1 MLKIT
6 FPKEKRSIVYF
17 VLIISIAF
25 ILSNISNGYY
35 HYLQELRS
43 NIFGTLIQVIAIF
56 SGFTVV
62 VLFYYIQRIAEDKKE
77 FIRVA
82 IKTLKI

>member
-35 HYLQELRS
+35 YYLQELRS
-43 NIFGTLIQVIAIF
+43 NIFETLIQVIAIF

-82 IKTLKI
+82 IKT